1 MENTWEIHKDEAWLL
16 QDALQSEKQRRN
28 HNFSYKK
35 IIWRIHYIK
44 TGKNRQA
51 YNMHRLTNL
60 IITINGFY

>member
-35 IIWRIHYIK
+35 IIGEYI
-44 TGKNRQA
+44 TS
-51 YNMHRLTNL
+51 RLVRTDRH
-60 IITINGFY
+60 ITCTD